1 MSVTINVFRNG
12 ELKNRNLFHSKSIS
26 IVLDYLKGNDI
37 DYAIQDSEDALEESR
52 INNESI
58 ISIDD
63 TNLLDVEGEANFVIE
78 YSLSYDNTIY
88 NNLLKILQ

>member
-12 ELKNRNLFHSKSIS
+12 ELKNRNVFPGKSIL

-63 TNLLDVEGEANFVIE
+63 TNLLDVEGEANFVTE

>member
-1 MSVTINVFRNG
+1 MSVTINIFRNG
-12 ELKNRNLFHSKSIS
+12 ELKNRNLFPGKSIS

-63 TNLLDVEGEANFVIE
+63 TNLLDVEGEANFVTE

-88 NNLLKILQ
+88 NNSLKILQ